1 VEDAMTERVLVTGG
15 SQSIGRGIVER
26 LLDDG
31 YEVTIL
37 DRVRPEPAMAARW
50 IQVDLMDG
58 DATDAAVREALSDG
72 PITRVVHNV
81 GHVRPNLL
89 EDTKLEDFDAVIA
102 LNVRPAIRITQAL
115 LPGMKTARSGRIAA
129 ISSRAALGKELRT
142 SYAASK
148 SALHGLVKTWAL
160 ELARDGITVNAVAPG
175 SIETPLWRAAN
186 PSQDPRTQK
195 ILDSIPVGRIG
206 VPADIA
212 NAVAF
217 FLDGRS
223 SFVTG
228 QILYV
233 CGGFTVGS
241 AGV

>member
-1 VEDAMTERVLVTGG
+1 MAERVLVTGG
-15 SQSIGRGIVER
+15 ARSIGRGIVGR

-37 DRVRPEPAMAARW
+37 DREAPEPACAARW
-50 IQVDLMDG
+50 IEVDLMDG
-58 DATDAAVREALSDG
+58 DATDAAVREALADG

-81 GHVRPNLL
+81 GHVRPTLL
-89 EDTKLEDFDAVIA
+89 DETSLSDFDDVMA
-102 LNVRPAIRITQAL
+102 LNVKTTIRITQAL
-115 LPGMKTARSGRIAA
+115 LPGMRAARSGRIVA

-148 SALHGLVKTWAL
+148 AALHGLMKTWAL
-160 ELARDGITVNAVAPG
+160 ELARDGITANAVAPG
-175 SIETPLWRAAN
+175 SIETPLWHAAN

-195 ILDSIPVGRIG
+195 ILDSIPVGRLG
-206 VPADIA
+206 QPEDIA

-223 SFVTG
+223 GFVTG
-228 QILYV
+228 QVLYV
-233 CGGFTVGS
+233 CGGLTVGS
-241 AGV
+241 ARA

>member
-1 VEDAMTERVLVTGG
+1 MAERVLVTGG
-15 SQSIGRGIVER
+15 ARSIGRGIVGR

-37 DRVRPEPAMAARW
+37 DREAPEPSTTARW

-58 DATDAAVREALSDG
+58 DATDAAVREALADG

-81 GHVRPNLL
+81 GHVRPTLL
-89 EDTKLEDFDAVIA
+89 DETSLSDFDDVMA
-102 LNVRPAIRITQAL
+102 LNVKTTIRITQAL
-115 LPGMKTARSGRIAA
+115 LPGMRAARSGRIVA

-148 SALHGLVKTWAL
+148 AALHGLMKTWAL
-160 ELARDGITVNAVAPG
+160 ELARDGITANAVAPG
-175 SIETPLWRAAN
+175 SIETPLWHAAN

-195 ILDSIPVGRIG
+195 ILDSIPVGRLG
-206 VPADIA
+206 QPEDIA

-223 SFVTG
+223 GFVTG
-228 QILYV
+228 QVLYV
-233 CGGFTVGS
+233 CGGLTVGS
-241 AGV
+241 ARA